1 MYDNSDMDTQKV
13 MPLNARTA
21 KEFGGMF
28 RAEREA
34 IGKTQQQ
41 VASLVGCR
49 RQTIGDLEDGKNV
62 GLVTVFIALS
72 VIGKTLAIK
81 SNLIELEDIRAH
93 LDEADF
99 E

>member
-1 MYDNSDMDTQKV
+1 MYDNTNMSRLNMP
-13 MPLNARTA
+13 PLNARTPN
-21 KEFGGMF
+21 EFGAMF

-34 IGKTQQQ
+34 LGMTQQQ
-41 VASLVGCR
+41 VASLVQCR

-62 GLVTVFIALS
+62 GLVTVFMALS

-93 LDEADF
+93 LDDVDD
-99 E
+99 